1 MLGVMTVWLSTLGV
15 AHAQTT
21 NVWTDSFERADP
33 TDQWS
38 VDNGI
43 WEFGNPATG
52 PATNSAGYR
61 THEGTNCAAT
71 VLAGNYPGSTSSRLI
86 RTLPFVVPAANQN
99 PRLQFWHWYAFSG
112 NSYGVVQ
119 IKYGTNNWADLSP
132 RYYATGSGVWT
143 RPVVDL
149 SAFGGKAVQI
159 AFQINADGNVADG
172 WDVDRVSVIKGLY
185 TVGFTNGATE
195 SFESGLG
202 DWYAETGTW
211 EVGVPTYGPPTNVIG
226 SRAHSG
232 TNCIATV
239 LGDYY
244 EDDRS
249 SRLISP
255 SFVVPSAAQLPRL
268 RFWEWFSIG
277 GHDFMEVQIKVGTN
291 AWQALSDQISLDS
304 FDRWTRAWL
313 DLTSFAG
320 QTVQLG
326 FYFESHGYTVHGYDW
341 FLDPGPGWYV
351 DDVVIEIGPT
361 PPLALPEGFENGW
374 GGWRVDYI
382 GGQVTD
388 FGIWEIGQPTS
399 GPGAAHAGT
408 NCAATVLN
416 GNYPDDRSARLI
428 SPPFDV
434 PSAAQL
440 PRLRFWEWFSIGGH
454 DFMEV
459 QIKVGTNAWQA
470 LSDQISL
477 DSFDRWTRA
486 WLDLTSFAGQTVQL
500 GFYFESHGYTVH
512 GYDWFLDPGPGWYVD
527 DVVIEIGPTPPL
539 ALPEGFENGWGGWR
553 VDYIGGQVTDFG
565 IWEIG
570 QPTSGPGAA
579 HAGTNC
585 AATVL
590 NGNYPDDRSARLIS
604 PPFVVPQLG
613 AHPTL
618 RFWHWFSIG
627 GHDFCDLQIKP
638 AGGAWQTLMRYT
650 GDSAV
655 WSRPGFDLSQ
665 YAGQT
670 VQLGFYFESH
680 GYTVHG
686 YDWFLDPGP
695 GWYVDD
701 VQITSVTPPTGIVQ
715 FTDVRYFVNEGET
728 TATISMERKYGGAGA
743 VDVTFVA
750 TDGTGVGGVDFDSV
764 VDTISWADGEQGVK
778 TDIVPIHQNCAV
790 RGNKTV
796 TLQLLVPGSVA
807 SSVAREDATL
817 VIVDNCLPSLSTGT
831 NIAYLRALVGT
842 PDYVPTNTT
851 TLVTVDGTVTT
862 YTNLS
867 TSPTDEMFVMQDDT
881 SGIAVWFR
889 NGTNQFLPQA
899 GDRVRVTAA
908 LTTINGLLALAPDY
922 NNLTN
927 VVWRLSA
934 NNSLPTPGAL
944 DFAAQTNVTAM
955 EATEARYVSAAQ
967 VWIDQTG
974 GSTLPS
980 GLTDLIMTN
989 QSGQTFSLTIHPT
1002 TDLAGKPKPAGP
1014 VTILGVLTQ
1023 NDPTTPYTT
1032 NYSLLPTRYADIITA
1047 PTIAGQPLSR
1057 TNGVGTTASFTVTAV
1072 GSDPLYYQWRRGGTN
1087 LLNLGNVSGTTSNVL
1102 TLANVQLADATN
1114 YTVVVTNYLGTVT
1127 SSNAT
1132 LTVVV
1137 PVTLTTQP
1145 VSQTVDAGTDVTFTV
1160 GATGSLPFTYQWW
1173 WNGAPISGAT
1183 SALLVRSAVPTN
1195 WAGNYS
1201 AVVNNA
1207 ANLPATSTNA
1217 VLTVIQVPIGISVP
1231 VGAGYGSYTKS
1242 NNTFTVIGGGEDIEG
1257 TDDRFFFVYLPW
1269 TGDGEIMANLKSLAP
1284 VDLHSEAG
1292 LMFRDG
1298 VAVGARHVFLAM
1310 DAGNEKVLRRRL
1322 AENAYSVENRSQGTN
1337 NVWLKLMRMG
1347 DTFSGHYS
1355 TNGVNWELVWW
1366 TTQPNLP
1373 TTLDVGLAV
1382 TAHLNGSFATAVF
1395 DMVGPRGLTPLDGAR
1410 PHVLQ
1415 LGGELGGMS
1424 EFQRVGG
1431 FKLLLDGAVGAAY
1444 NIKVSP
1450 TANAPFASWPV
1461 LTTVTN
1467 TYGVVPVVDA
1477 QALTNGHRLYRG
1489 QKVGP

>member
-1 MLGVMTVWLSTLGV
+1 ML
-15 AHAQTT
+15 AQY
-21 NVWTDSFERADP
+21 DP
-33 TDQWS
+33 
-38 VDNGI
+38 
-43 WEFGNPATG
+43 
-52 PATNSAGYR
+52 
-61 THEGTNCAAT
+61 
-71 VLAGNYPGSTSSRLI
+71 
-86 RTLPFVVPAANQN
+86 
-99 PRLQFWHWYAFSG
+99 G
-112 NSYGVVQ
+112 NSV
-119 IKYGTNNWADLSP
+119 
-132 RYYATGSGVWT
+132 
-143 RPVVDL
+143 
-149 SAFGGKAVQI
+149 
-159 AFQINADGNVADG
+159 
-172 WDVDRVSVIKGLY
+172 
-185 TVGFTNGATE
+185 
-195 SFESGLG
+195 
-202 DWYAETGTW
+202 
-211 EVGVPTYGPPTNVIG
+211 
-226 SRAHSG
+226 
-232 TNCIATV
+232 
-239 LGDYY
+239 
-244 EDDRS
+244 
-249 SRLISP
+249 
-255 SFVVPSAAQLPRL
+255 
-268 RFWEWFSIG
+268 
-277 GHDFMEVQIKVGTN
+277 
-291 AWQALSDQISLDS
+291 
-304 FDRWTRAWL
+304 
-313 DLTSFAG
+313 
-320 QTVQLG
+320 
-326 FYFESHGYTVHGYDW
+326 
-341 FLDPGPGWYV
+341 
-351 DDVVIEIGPT
+351 
-361 PPLALPEGFENGW
+361 
-374 GGWRVDYI
+374 
-382 GGQVTD
+382 
-388 FGIWEIGQPTS
+388 
-399 GPGAAHAGT
+399 
-408 NCAATVLN
+408 
-416 GNYPDDRSARLI
+416 
-428 SPPFDV
+428 
-434 PSAAQL
+434 
-440 PRLRFWEWFSIGGH
+440 
-454 DFMEV
+454 
-459 QIKVGTNAWQA
+459 
-470 LSDQISL
+470 
-477 DSFDRWTRA
+477 
-486 WLDLTSFAGQTVQL
+486 
-500 GFYFESHGYTVH
+500 
-512 GYDWFLDPGPGWYVD
+512 
-527 DVVIEIGPTPPL
+527 
-539 ALPEGFENGWGGWR
+539 
-553 VDYIGGQVTDFG
+553 
-565 IWEIG
+565 
-570 QPTSGPGAA
+570 
-579 HAGTNC
+579 
-585 AATVL
+585 
-590 NGNYPDDRSARLIS
+590 
-604 PPFVVPQLG
+604 
-613 AHPTL
+613 
-618 RFWHWFSIG
+618 
-627 GHDFCDLQIKP
+627 
-638 AGGAWQTLMRYT
+638 
-650 GDSAV
+650 V
-655 WSRPGFDLSQ
+655 WSRPSFDLSQ

-670 VQLGFYFESH
+670 VQLGFYFQS
-680 GYTVHG
+680 GNSGWPYYSTS
-686 YDWFLDPGP
+686 PSP

-851 TLVTVDGTVTT
+851 TLFTVDGTVTT

-889 NGTNQFLPQA
+889 NGSNQFLPQA

-1072 GSDPLYYQWRRGGTN
+1072 GSDPLYYQWQRGGTN

-1173 WNGAPISGAT
+1173 WNGAPINGAT

>member
-1 MLGVMTVWLSTLGV
+1 ML
-15 AHAQTT
+15 AQY
-21 NVWTDSFERADP
+21 DP
-33 TDQWS
+33 
-38 VDNGI
+38 
-43 WEFGNPATG
+43 
-52 PATNSAGYR
+52 
-61 THEGTNCAAT
+61 
-71 VLAGNYPGSTSSRLI
+71 
-86 RTLPFVVPAANQN
+86 
-99 PRLQFWHWYAFSG
+99 G
-112 NSYGVVQ
+112 NSV
-119 IKYGTNNWADLSP
+119 
-132 RYYATGSGVWT
+132 
-143 RPVVDL
+143 
-149 SAFGGKAVQI
+149 
-159 AFQINADGNVADG
+159 
-172 WDVDRVSVIKGLY
+172 
-185 TVGFTNGATE
+185 
-195 SFESGLG
+195 
-202 DWYAETGTW
+202 
-211 EVGVPTYGPPTNVIG
+211 
-226 SRAHSG
+226 
-232 TNCIATV
+232 
-239 LGDYY
+239 
-244 EDDRS
+244 
-249 SRLISP
+249 
-255 SFVVPSAAQLPRL
+255 
-268 RFWEWFSIG
+268 
-277 GHDFMEVQIKVGTN
+277 
-291 AWQALSDQISLDS
+291 
-304 FDRWTRAWL
+304 
-313 DLTSFAG
+313 
-320 QTVQLG
+320 
-326 FYFESHGYTVHGYDW
+326 
-341 FLDPGPGWYV
+341 
-351 DDVVIEIGPT
+351 
-361 PPLALPEGFENGW
+361 
-374 GGWRVDYI
+374 
-382 GGQVTD
+382 
-388 FGIWEIGQPTS
+388 
-399 GPGAAHAGT
+399 
-408 NCAATVLN
+408 
-416 GNYPDDRSARLI
+416 
-428 SPPFDV
+428 
-434 PSAAQL
+434 
-440 PRLRFWEWFSIGGH
+440 
-454 DFMEV
+454 
-459 QIKVGTNAWQA
+459 
-470 LSDQISL
+470 
-477 DSFDRWTRA
+477 
-486 WLDLTSFAGQTVQL
+486 
-500 GFYFESHGYTVH
+500 
-512 GYDWFLDPGPGWYVD
+512 
-527 DVVIEIGPTPPL
+527 
-539 ALPEGFENGWGGWR
+539 
-553 VDYIGGQVTDFG
+553 
-565 IWEIG
+565 
-570 QPTSGPGAA
+570 
-579 HAGTNC
+579 
-585 AATVL
+585 
-590 NGNYPDDRSARLIS
+590 
-604 PPFVVPQLG
+604 
-613 AHPTL
+613 
-618 RFWHWFSIG
+618 
-627 GHDFCDLQIKP
+627 
-638 AGGAWQTLMRYT
+638 
-650 GDSAV
+650 V
-655 WSRPGFDLSQ
+655 WSRPSFDLSQ

-670 VQLGFYFESH
+670 VQLGFYFQS
-680 GYTVHG
+680 GNSGWPYYSTS
-686 YDWFLDPGP
+686 PSP

-743 VDVTFVA
+743 VGVTFVA

-851 TLVTVDGTVTT
+851 TLFTVDGTVTT

-889 NGTNQFLPQA
+889 NGSNQFLPQA

-908 LTTINGLLALAPDY
+908 LATINGLLALAPDY

-1072 GSDPLYYQWRRGGTN
+1072 GSDPLYYQWQRGGTN